1 MLSVIKLSFKKIPS
15 APSASKYFKMA
26 NSSYISDLDY
36 DEFQNIIE
44 IGKGKNSVADWT
56 KHNNRIVLKNLNSKE
71 EFIQE
76 VKVNTLC

>member
-1 MLSVIKLSFKKIPS
+1 
-15 APSASKYFKMA
+15 MA

-44 IGKGKNSVADWT
+44 IGKGKNSVIRRADWT
-56 KHNNRIVLKNLNSKE
+56 KHNNRIALKNLNSKE